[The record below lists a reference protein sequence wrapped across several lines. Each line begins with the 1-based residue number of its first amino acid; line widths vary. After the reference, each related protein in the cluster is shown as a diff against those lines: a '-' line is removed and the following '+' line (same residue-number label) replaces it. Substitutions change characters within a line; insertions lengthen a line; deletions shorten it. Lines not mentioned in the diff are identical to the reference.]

1 MKNIFSRI
9 EKILAKQFQIDNKDI
24 SLSSNLKKD
33 LKADSLDFIE
43 LIMLLEE
50 EFNIE
55 LFDMNPEKIQ
65 SIQNLV
71 TYISNK
77 LKKKNKIHKH
87 E

>member
-1 MKNIFSRI
+1 MRHIFSRI
-9 EKILAKQFQIDNKDI
+9 EKIIKKQFRIDNKNI
-24 SLSSNLKKD
+24 SLSSSLKKD
-33 LKADSLDFIE
+33 LQADSLDFIE

-55 LFDMNPEKIQ
+55 LFDMNPEKIK

-77 LKKKNKIHKH
+77 LKKKK
-87 E
+87 

>member
-1 MKNIFSRI
+1 MGHVFKRI

-33 LKADSLDFIE
+33 LQADSLDFVE

-65 SIQNLV
+65 SIKHLV
-71 TYISNK
+71 TYISDK
-77 LKKKNKIHKH
+77 LKKKSKIHIH